1 MMTRDGLKDI
11 LTKSVASVTF
21 TKKDGTSRVMRCTL
35 KEELLPVVDT
45 DSDKKERKQ
54 SDESLA
60 VWDLD
65 KNAWRSFRVD
75 SVNKFELE
83 LEQK

>member
-1 MMTRDGLKDI
+1 MTRDGLKDV

-35 KEELLPVVDT
+35 KEELLPLEFLNGT
-45 DSDKKERKQ
+45 EQMEKKTRKQ
-54 SDESLA
+54 NDESLS

-65 KNAWRSFRVD
+65 KKEIGRAHV
-75 SVNKFELE
+75 
-83 LEQK
+83 

>member
-35 KEELLPVVDT
+35 KEELLPAIDA
-45 DSDKKERKQ
+45 DPDKKERKQ

-65 KNAWRSFRVD
+65 KKAWRSFRVD